1 MTEIRLHDTMAR
13 EKRAF
18 TPADPGRVT
27 MYVCGPTVYNRAH
40 IGNARPAV
48 VFDVLARL
56 LRHAFGEDSLVYA
69 RNVTDVDDKIIE
81 AARAEGV
88 DPSTITERYER
99 FYVED
104 MGGLGVQPPT
114 IAPHAT
120 THVPQMVAMIARL
133 IEAGNAYETDG
144 HVLFHVPSD
153 PAYGALG
160 RRDREAMI
168 AGARVEVA
176 SYKKDPADFVLWKP
190 SPEEMIGWDS
200 PWGRGRPGWHIEC
213 SAMIEEHLGRT
224 IDIHGGGLDL
234 IFPHHEN
241 EIAQSRCAH
250 QGAPLARYWV
260 HNGFLSMAGSEKMS
274 KSLGNVVSV
283 AELLAQGHKGEV
295 LRFALLSA
303 HYRQPLEWSSRW
315 CPSTTLDRYRAA
327 GNPSPARSSLRS
339 ARRLRTISTRRSPSP
354 AFRRSTMPRPCARA
368 ARCSVCSARATV
380 PGFRAKAMPGSTRS
394 LRRVP
399 RPRSSAILPRPTA
412 SAPTWPRTAY
422 CSKIHRRARRGEGPE
437 RGLYGREMTSASTIA
452 ISSGSLPRCPHQP
465 ARGTAGER
473 DETVAGSAAA
483 GSPSISSPTIRAGRR
498 LGQEVRAC
506 ALGQASAALMARTRS
521 AALLRA
527 G

>member
-1 MTEIRLHDTMAR
+1 MIDIRLHDTMAR
-13 EKRAF
+13 EKRLF
-18 TPADPGRVT
+18 EPADPGRVT

-56 LRHAFGEDSLVYA
+56 LRHVYGRDSLVYA

-88 DPSTITERYER
+88 DPSAITDRFER
-99 FYVED
+99 FYLDD
-104 MGGLGVQPPT
+104 MGALGVAPPT

-120 THVPQMVAMIARL
+120 EHVAEMVAMIGRL
-133 IEAGNAYETDG
+133 IEGGNAYEADG

-190 SPEEMIGWDS
+190 SSEGVIGWDS

-213 SAMIEEHLGRT
+213 SAMIERHLGRT

-250 QGAPLARYWV
+250 GGAPLARYWV
-260 HNGFLSMAGSEKMS
+260 HNGFLSMAGGEKMS

-283 AELLAQGHKGEV
+283 ADLLAEGHKGET

-303 HYRQPLEWSSRW
+303 HYRQPLEWSFSLIAQ
-315 CPSTTLDRYRAA
+315 SKATLDRLYRTAGDAA
-327 GNPSPARSSLRS
+327 PGTVDAGVVEALADDLNTPLALARL
-339 ARRLRTISTRRSPSP
+339 
-354 AFRRSTMPRPCARA
+354 
-368 ARCSVCSARATV
+368 
-380 PGFRAKAMPGSTRS
+380 
-394 LRRVP
+394 
-399 RPRSSAILPRPTA
+399 SAIEDAPVLRA
-412 SAPTWPRTAY
+412 SGALLGLLGETQVSWFQGEGDARIDGLVAERTEAKKRRDFAEADRIRAVLADEGVLLEDGPAGTTW
-422 CSKIHRRARRGEGPE
+422 RRA
-437 RGLYGREMTSASTIA
+437 
-452 ISSGSLPRCPHQP
+452 
-465 ARGTAGER
+465 
-473 DETVAGSAAA
+473 
-483 GSPSISSPTIRAGRR
+483 
-498 LGQEVRAC
+498 
-506 ALGQASAALMARTRS
+506 
-521 AALLRA
+521 
-527 G
+527 

>member
-1 MTEIRLHDTMAR
+1 MTDIRLHDTMAR
-13 EKRAF
+13 EKRLF
-18 TPADPGRVT
+18 EPADTGRVT

-56 LRHAFGEDSLVYA
+56 LRHVYGRDSLVYA

-88 DPSTITERYER
+88 DPSAITDRFER
-99 FYVED
+99 FYLDD
-104 MGGLGVQPPT
+104 MGALGVAPPT

-120 THVPQMVAMIARL
+120 EHVAEMVAMIGRL
-133 IEAGNAYETDG
+133 IEGGNAYEADG

-190 SPEEMIGWDS
+190 SPPGVIGWDS

-213 SAMIEEHLGRT
+213 SAMIERHLGRT

-250 QGAPLARYWV
+250 GGAPLARYWV
-260 HNGFLSMAGSEKMS
+260 HNGFLSMAGGEKMS

-283 AELLAQGHKGEV
+283 ADLLAEGHKGET

-303 HYRQPLEWSSRW
+303 HYRQPLEWSVSLIAQ
-315 CPSTTLDRYRAA
+315 SKATLDRLYRTAGDAA
-327 GNPSPARSSLRS
+327 PGTVDAGVVEALADDLNTPLALARL
-339 ARRLRTISTRRSPSP
+339 
-354 AFRRSTMPRPCARA
+354 
-368 ARCSVCSARATV
+368 
-380 PGFRAKAMPGSTRS
+380 
-394 LRRVP
+394 
-399 RPRSSAILPRPTA
+399 SAIEDAPVLRA
-412 SAPTWPRTAY
+412 SGALLGLLGETQVSWFQGEGDARIDGLVAERTEAKKRRDFAEADRIRAVLADEGVLLEDGPAGTTW
-422 CSKIHRRARRGEGPE
+422 RRA
-437 RGLYGREMTSASTIA
+437 
-452 ISSGSLPRCPHQP
+452 
-465 ARGTAGER
+465 
-473 DETVAGSAAA
+473 
-483 GSPSISSPTIRAGRR
+483 
-498 LGQEVRAC
+498 
-506 ALGQASAALMARTRS
+506 
-521 AALLRA
+521 
-527 G
+527 

>member
-1 MTEIRLHDTMAR
+1 MTELRLHDTMAR
-13 EKRAF
+13 EKRVFA
-18 TPADPGRVT
+18 PADPKRVT

-56 LRHAFGEDSLVYA
+56 LRHVYGADSLVYA

-88 DPSTITERYER
+88 DPSVITARYEA
-99 FYVED
+99 FYNED
-104 MGGLGVQPPT
+104 MGALGVQLPN

-120 THVPQMVAMIARL
+120 AHVGQMVAMIARL
-133 IEAGNAYETDG
+133 IETGNAYEADG

-153 PAYGALG
+153 PDYGALG

-190 SPEEMIGWDS
+190 SPEGVIGWDS

-213 SAMIEEHLGRT
+213 SAMIAEHLGKT

-250 QGAPLARYWV
+250 EVAPLARYWV

-274 KSLGNVVSV
+274 KSLGNVVLV
-283 AELLAQGHKGEV
+283 NELLEQGHKGEV

-303 HYRQPLEWSSRW
+303 HYRQPLEWSEGLVAQSKA
-315 CPSTTLDRYRAA
+315 TLDRLYRAA
-327 GNPSPARSSLRS
+327 GDGEGEADAGVLDALADDLNTPLALSRLSAIEDGAVLRAS
-339 ARRLRTISTRRSPSP
+339 ARLLGLLEEDRT
-354 AFRRSTMPRPCARA
+354 AWFQGAGDARIDGLVA
-368 ARCSVCSARATV
+368 ARTE
-380 PGFRAKAMPGSTRS
+380 AKA
-394 LRRVP
+394 RRDFAEADRIRAELAAEGVLLEDGP
-399 RPRSSAILPRPTA
+399 QGTI
-412 SAPTWPRTAY
+412 W
-422 CSKIHRRARRGEGPE
+422 RRA
-437 RGLYGREMTSASTIA
+437 
-452 ISSGSLPRCPHQP
+452 
-465 ARGTAGER
+465 
-473 DETVAGSAAA
+473 
-483 GSPSISSPTIRAGRR
+483 
-498 LGQEVRAC
+498 
-506 ALGQASAALMARTRS
+506 
-521 AALLRA
+521 
-527 G
+527 